1 MSKFNQKI
9 ELGDTVRIRFPAEIR
24 GSLSPSFTVVG
35 LKTISQPN
43 STPYWVLESEH
54 EGELLVIDFNVVF
67 EVMN

>member
-9 ELGDTVRIRFPAEIR
+9 ELGDTVRIRFPPEIR
-24 GSLSPSFTVVG
+24 QSLSLSFTVVG

-43 STPYWVLESEH
+43 STPYWVLESES
-54 EGELLVIDFNVVF
+54 GELLVIDFNVVF